1 MLRRKIFKK
10 ILIYYEK
17 KVQLVFKKMRIFVKN
32 ARFLL
37 ETLEFT
43 VESQFKTESLKQG
56 KLTHNSY
63 SVEYLKT
70 LVP

>member
-1 MLRRKIFKK
+1 
-10 ILIYYEK
+10 
-17 KVQLVFKKMRIFVKN
+17 MRIFVKN

-37 ETLEFT
+37 ETPEFT

-56 KLTHNSY
+56 KLAHNSY

>member
-1 MLRRKIFKK
+1 MVQNAKI
-10 ILIYYEK
+10 
-17 KVQLVFKKMRIFVKN
+17 
-32 ARFLL
+32 LL

-43 VESQFKTESLKQG
+43 VESQFKTESWKQA
-56 KLTHNSY
+56 KLTHNTY